1 MELYP
6 TRIRATATGW
16 ASAAGRT
23 GAILA
28 PAMLGLLMRSWTAGR
43 GLALS
48 IFAGAL
54 VIALLIV
61 LFLGEETAGR
71 SLEEVAEHA

>member
-1 MELYP
+1 
-6 TRIRATATGW
+6 
-16 ASAAGRT
+16 
-23 GAILA
+23 
-28 PAMLGLLMRSWTAGR
+28 MLGLLMRSWTAGR

-54 VIALLIV
+54 VIAILIV

-71 SLEEVAEHA
+71 PLEEVAEQA